1 MLARLRPRPQT
12 GPAAPRRADRRR
24 RPAVAGS
31 ALGRLPQDGGRRH
44 HYRGLEPRDGRG
56 RTMRPPWIDALRQAA
71 GRRERRRNQVEGR
84 CRPVG
89 GCLPQAVG
97 GFFLVSASRVGAI
110 TKRILQQFPRDHRTL
125 GLRFGGPL
133 VILALLG
140 YLLRGGGDVPKMGIV
155 NLDGGLLGGI
165 VASTLERSKTVSA
178 SSMSP
183 ADADGKLRSG
193 DIAGYVLL
201 PSDFSPKAQQ
211 ARVIAPE
218 IHLEGSQPGLS
229 QSILQAVSQSFVGL
243 AGQGGGIQFTPKIT
257 FLYGGPS
264 FDTLDYF
271 GAAFIGLVVFFL
283 VFVITAVAFLRER
296 GQGTL
301 ERLMASPLRRAEIV
315 LGYMLGFTVLA
326 LVQSAEVLAFSLL
339 VLHVHNVGNVA
350 LIFVLEA
357 LMAIAAVNL
366 GIFLS
371 MFARTEFQAVQFIP
385 LVIVP
390 QMLLAGII
398 FPVST
403 EPGPLQALSHVLP
416 LTYAVEGLRNIMI
429 KGADLTWSSLQ
440 LDFAVVLGFCI
451 LVILAGATTLRR
463 RIA

>member
-1 MLARLRPRPQT
+1 M
-12 GPAAPRRADRRR
+12 
-24 RPAVAGS
+24 
-31 ALGRLPQDGGRRH
+31 
-44 HYRGLEPRDGRG
+44 
-56 RTMRPPWIDALRQAA
+56 
-71 GRRERRRNQVEGR
+71 
-84 CRPVG
+84 
-89 GCLPQAVG
+89 
-97 GFFLVSASRVGAI
+97 SASRVQAI
-110 TKRILQQFPRDHRTL
+110 TKRILQQFRRDHRTL
-125 GLRFGGPL
+125 ALLFGAPL

-140 YLLRGGGDVPKMGIV
+140 YLLRGGGEVPKMGVV
-155 NLDGGLLGGI
+155 NLDGGPLGSL
-165 VASTLERSKTVSA
+165 VASTLASSKTVSA
-178 SSMSP
+178 SSMSQ
-183 ADADGKLRSG
+183 ADAEARLKSG
-193 DIAGYVLL
+193 DVAGYVLL
-201 PSDFSPKAQQ
+201 PSDFTAQVQ
-211 ARVIAPE
+211 QQRIVAPDV
-218 IHLEGSQPGLS
+218 HLEGSQPGLS
-229 QSILQAVSQSFVGL
+229 QSILQSVSQSFVAL
-243 AGQGGGIQFTPKIT
+243 AGQAGGVQFTPRVV

-350 LIFVLEA
+350 LIFLLEA

-390 QMLLAGII
+390 QVLLSGIL

-403 EPGPLQALSHVLP
+403 EPKPLQAISDVLP
-416 LTYAVEGLRNIMI
+416 LTYAVNGLRDVMV
-429 KGADLTWSSLQ
+429 KGADLTWASLQ
-440 LDFAVVLGFCI
+440 LDAGVVAGFCVVLI
-451 LVILAGATTLRR
+451 AAGIATLRR

>member
-1 MLARLRPRPQT
+1 
-12 GPAAPRRADRRR
+12 
-24 RPAVAGS
+24 V
-31 ALGRLPQDGGRRH
+31 
-44 HYRGLEPRDGRG
+44 
-56 RTMRPPWIDALRQAA
+56 
-71 GRRERRRNQVEGR
+71 
-84 CRPVG
+84 
-89 GCLPQAVG
+89 
-97 GFFLVSASRVGAI
+97 
-110 TKRILQQFPRDHRTL
+110 
-125 GLRFGGPL
+125 
-133 VILALLG
+133 
-140 YLLRGGGDVPKMGIV
+140 
-155 NLDGGLLGGI
+155 
-165 VASTLERSKTVSA
+165 
-178 SSMSP
+178 
-183 ADADGKLRSG
+183 
-193 DIAGYVLL
+193 
-201 PSDFSPKAQQ
+201 
-211 ARVIAPE
+211 
-218 IHLEGSQPGLS
+218 HLEGSQPGLS
-229 QSILQAVSQSFVGL
+229 QTIVQAVSQSFVAL
-243 AGQGGGIQFTPKIT
+243 AGQAGGVQFTPRFT
-257 FLYGGPS
+257 FLYGGPK

-326 LVQSAEVLAFSLL
+326 LVQSVEVLAFSLL
-339 VLHVHNVGNVA
+339 VLQVHNVGNVA
-350 LIFVLEA
+350 LIFLLEA

-390 QMLLAGII
+390 QVLLAGII

-440 LDFAVVLGFCI
+440 LDMGVVLGFCV

>member
-1 MLARLRPRPQT
+1 
-12 GPAAPRRADRRR
+12 
-24 RPAVAGS
+24 
-31 ALGRLPQDGGRRH
+31 
-44 HYRGLEPRDGRG
+44 
-56 RTMRPPWIDALRQAA
+56 
-71 GRRERRRNQVEGR
+71 
-84 CRPVG
+84 
-89 GCLPQAVG
+89 
-97 GFFLVSASRVGAI
+97 
-110 TKRILQQFPRDHRTL
+110 
-125 GLRFGGPL
+125 
-133 VILALLG
+133 
-140 YLLRGGGDVPKMGIV
+140 MGIV
-155 NLDGGLLGGI
+155 NLDGGPLGGI

-183 ADADGKLRSG
+183 GDADGKLRSG

-201 PSDFSPKAQQ
+201 PSNFSPKAQQ

-283 VFVITAVAFLRER
+283 VFVVTIVAFLRER

-301 ERLMASPLRRAEIV
+301 ERLMASPLRRGEIV

-326 LVQSAEVLAFSLL
+326 LVQAVEVLAFCLL
-339 VLHVHNVGNVA
+339 ILHVHNAGNVG
-350 LIFVLEA
+350 LIFLLEA
-357 LMAIAAVNL
+357 LMAVSAVNL

-385 LVIVP
+385 LVIAP
-390 QMLLAGII
+390 QFMLSGIV
-398 FPVST
+398 FPIASEPQWLQYVSN
-403 EPGPLQALSHVLP
+403 VLP
-416 LTYAVEGLRNIMI
+416 LTYGVNALRDVML
-429 KGADLTWSSLQ
+429 KGADLSWASVQ
-440 LDFAVVLGFCI
+440 LDTVVVVAFLVVLI
-451 LVILAGATTLRR
+451 AGAGATLRR
-463 RIA
+463 RVA